1 MFLKF
6 LAVAL
11 TLAAPALAQ
20 TLPGPLPE
28 PLPEPLTDTVSDFAN
43 VLDATDEGRI
53 SRLLSDTRAATG
65 VQMVVVTLPGLAAG
79 GGAGRK
85 LEDYGKDLFN
95 AWGVGGTERNDGIM
109 LLLDTE
115 AREARIALGSGYDP
129 VYDGRAA
136 RVLSTAVLPEL
147 REGRLAG
154 GVEAGVI
161 SARDRLI
168 TPFLAGQPVS
178 LSDGFPDEGGTSAST
193 LLGGVAAVAGVA
205 GFGFWRR
212 RRAKRICPNCG
223 AQTLERNREVIDAPT
238 RTSSGLGL
246 EHLTC
251 SACGFTDRMSYP
263 ISYSSREAR
272 ESRSYGGSRSSGGG
286 RSSSSGYG
294 GGRSSGGGASG
305 KW

>member
-1 MFLKF
+1 MFLRY

-11 TLAAPALAQ
+11 TLAASAFAPSAIAQ
-20 TLPGPLPE
+20 TLPE
-28 PLPEPLTDTVSDFAN
+28 PLSDTVSDFAN

-65 VQMVVVTLPGLAAG
+65 VQMVVVTVPGLAAQ
-79 GGAGRK
+79 GGAGMK

-95 AWGVGGTERNDGIM
+95 AWGVGGADRNDGIM

-115 AREARIALGSGYDP
+115 AREARIALGAGYDP

-147 REGRLAG
+147 REGRMAG
-154 GVEAGVI
+154 GIEAGVV

-178 LSDGFPDEGGTSAST
+178 VTDGFADEGGAA
-193 LLGGVAAVAGVA
+193 GGSILAGLAAVAGVA
-205 GFGFWRR
+205 GFGFWRSR
-212 RRAKRICPNCG
+212 RTKRTCPNCG
-223 AQTLERNREVIDAPT
+223 ALTLERNREIIDPPT
-238 RTSSGLGL
+238 RTSSGLGMQ
-246 EHLTC
+246 HLTC
-251 SACGFTDRMSYP
+251 SACGFIDRMSYP
-263 ISYSSREAR
+263 VRYSSREAR
-272 ESRSYGGSRSSGGG
+272 DSRSFDRNRSGGSGGG
-286 RSSSSGYG
+286 GSGFG